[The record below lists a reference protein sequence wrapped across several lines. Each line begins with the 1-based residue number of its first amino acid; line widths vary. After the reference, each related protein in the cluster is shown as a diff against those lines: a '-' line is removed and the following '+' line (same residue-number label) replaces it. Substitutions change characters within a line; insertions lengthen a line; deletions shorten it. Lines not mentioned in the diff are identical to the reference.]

1 MPVVAAADFMSIMI
15 RESVVDAGL
24 LVKAAGGWEVI
35 VLEKAEMP
43 LREGRERRGG
53 RGGRGEGVSA
63 GYIYL
68 GIIITVIKS

>member
-35 VLEKAEMP
+35 VLEKAEGQS
-43 LREGRERRGG
+43 LDKVKLDDLSQIKQVFKSLVQT
-53 RGGRGEGVSA
+53 VS
-63 GYIYL
+63 YL
-68 GIIITVIKS
+68 HK